1 MTATRGPRDAG
12 ADGSILADGECSVFR
27 VVTRTHDEGLHVAGV
42 GDSPNSG
49 DCGVHDG
56 GS

>member
-12 ADGSILADGECSVFR
+12 ADGALLADGECSVFR
-27 VVTRTHDEGLHVAGV
+27 VVTRAHDKGLHVVGV

-49 DCGVHDG
+49 DCSVHDG